1 MRNIEEI
8 NSNSVSPFSKELLHQ
23 ARSLDNLDNI
33 AMSASTERDYQ
44 HTPLPQQRYIRLLQI
59 VRDHSEPL
67 SITLDAFP
75 LDDLPEYEALSYTW
89 GKATCED
96 PEHDPNDPGT
106 SHQILIDRQPFTIT
120 ENLNDGL
127 HRLRNDARGYLWID
141 ALCID
146 QTDSTERASQVL
158 LMGDIY
164 SSAKVVIVWLGKQI
178 RELDDVLWLLKRYL
192 PIVKDRRVDAATSTT
207 DDLLSF
213 LQISRDKWARLWGSH
228 RVFYASCRWFSRA
241 WIVQEFLLAREIT
254 ILCGEQTIDWL
265 VLAFLIHRATIL
277 GKHIG
282 LNAAR
287 YRTLCYNRHQFLFI
301 DGIPSRQVID
311 QMSSTLQC
319 KSPEENWC
327 AIIIVLMHLIWGQN
341 SSCAHDKVYS
351 FFGMAQKSQPS
362 SLLQAPALRVN
373 YEQTPEDAFLSFTTF
388 LMTKLPTLAMISY
401 VYREHWS
408 PDILPSWCPD
418 YATPPG
424 ITPVLI
430 ANQGFASG
438 LKCFAASGDLKREH
452 SSCEIMARTLWVS
465 GKRISLVDKTS
476 PALALM
482 FDPDMET
489 FDHPNIIEELLK
501 TCLLLD
507 STYTLTAQDRLEVL
521 WRTILL
527 DRDCLP
533 GQKWQYLNA
542 EKISLAF
549 SAFLSLQA
557 SLALGNM
564 EDKQK
569 DSYLQVLKSRES
581 HFSATCASFPRIS
594 EIVENAERSK
604 SGRLDFLGP
613 METTVDIFLL
623 RAQISGGGRKL
634 FVTPEKWLGSGPE
647 LLEPG
652 DEIWLL
658 KNAAVPF
665 ILRPTGDSQYQLV
678 GEAYVH
684 GIMYGELVDAPGGRE
699 GFRDIAIV

>member
-1 MRNIEEI
+1 
-8 NSNSVSPFSKELLHQ
+8 
-23 ARSLDNLDNI
+23 
-33 AMSASTERDYQ
+33 MSAITERGYQ
-44 HTPLPQQRYIRLLQI
+44 HTPLPQERYIRLLQI
-59 VRDHSEPL
+59 IQDHTEHL

-75 LDDLPEYEALSYTW
+75 LDNLPEYEALSYTW

-96 PEHDPNDPGT
+96 PDHDPNDPG
-106 SHQILIDRQPFTIT
+106 SSRQILIHHRPFTIS

-164 SSAKVVIVWLGKQI
+164 SSAKGVIVWLGKQI
-178 RELDDVLWLLKRYL
+178 PVLDDVLWLIERYL
-192 PIVKDRRVDAATSTT
+192 PTVEDPQFSAATSTT
-207 DDLLSF
+207 DDLLSL
-213 LQISRDKWARLWGSH
+213 LQIPRDKWARLWGSH

-254 ILCGEQTIDWL
+254 MLCGEKTIDWPAL
-265 VLAFLIHRATIL
+265 LLLTERSISL
-277 GKHIG
+277 GQQIG
-282 LNAAR
+282 ENGAR
-287 YRTLCYNRHQFLFI
+287 YGALCSTRVHFPFI
-301 DGIPSRQVID
+301 GGIPSQKMID

-327 AIIIVLMHLIWGQN
+327 AIIIVLMHIIWHQN

-351 FFGMAQKSQPS
+351 LFGMAQKSQPS
-362 SLLQAPALRVN
+362 SLLQAPALRVD
-373 YEQTPEDAFLSFTTF
+373 YEKTPEDAFISFTTL
-388 LMTKLPTLAMISY
+388 LMTKLPTLAMLSY
-401 VYREHWS
+401 MNRDHRHS
-408 PDILPSWCPD
+408 KASSDILPSWCPN
-418 YATPPG
+418 YA
-424 ITPVLI
+424 IIRKIFPVLS
-430 ANQGFASG
+430 ANQGVASG
-438 LKCFAASGDLKREH
+438 LEPFAASGDLVREH
-452 SSCEIMARTLWVS
+452 SSCEIKGHILWVS
-465 GKRISLVDKTS
+465 GKRIALVTKTGQ
-476 PALALM
+476 ALRPIFAPL
-482 FDPDMET
+482 DRET
-489 FDHPNIIEELLK
+489 FLAPNGIEELLK
-501 TCLLLD
+501 TCHLLD

-527 DRDCLP
+527 DRDYLP
-533 GQKWQYLNA
+533 GHKWQYLNA
-542 EKISLAF
+542 EIFSLAF

-564 EDKQK
+564 EDKQRE
-569 DSYLQVLKSRES
+569 SYLQVLKSRES

-594 EIVENAERSK
+594 EIVEHAERFK
-604 SGRLDFLGP
+604 SGQLDFFVP

-623 RAQISGGGRKL
+623 RAQISGSGRKL

-699 GFRDIAIV
+699 GFHDIAIV